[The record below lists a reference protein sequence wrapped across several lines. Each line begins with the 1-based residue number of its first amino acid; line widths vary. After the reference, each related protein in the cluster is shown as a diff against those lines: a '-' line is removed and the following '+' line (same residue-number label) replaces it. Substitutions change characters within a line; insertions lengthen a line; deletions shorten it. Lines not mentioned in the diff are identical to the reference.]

1 MWVEGREA
9 SAVRLLRP
17 SMFYA
22 SLGTDGRWWVR
33 LSGRCCAP
41 SWHASACDKVPS
53 RPLCLGTARFL
64 RTRLEGWRCVHPRAM
79 SFMTPARAASS
90 LLCAIYV
97 SIYRSSLEP
106 GSTSSSLL
114 RILARSPLRRGEAAL
129 WHFPVVRILGASSRL
144 GCTGSGAVEAYE
156 DTTRPGMPGSSWE
169 APLRLMSLEG
179 VRCASAAAIRN
190 PMCQA
195 G

>member
-53 RPLCLGTARFL
+53 RPLRLGTARFL

-79 SFMTPARAASS
+79 SFMTPARAARS
-90 LLCAIYV
+90 LQRALAVCNLCIYL
-97 SIYRSSLEP
+97 SLIP
-106 GSTSSSLL
+106 RARIDVVVATAYTS
-114 RILARSPLRRGEAAL
+114 AQPTQERRGRPLAL
-129 WHFPVVRILGASSRL
+129 SRR
-144 GCTGSGAVEAYE
+144 T
-156 DTTRPGMPGSSWE
+156 
-169 APLRLMSLEG
+169 
-179 VRCASAAAIRN
+179 N
-190 PMCQA
+190 PR